1 MRFHQDTPANRSKIT
16 SKTPQ
21 PFPKI
26 PGAKGI
32 PPEQLRCS
40 YIPRFH
46 RRPPTPAGNDRQGS
60 PGVHLEHAITGA
72 AFRGCCDPRVINERR
87 VISSDHRSVP
97 HGAWPWGHRVVEGT
111 GVQCPRELPP
121 AFFSSP
127 LHGNVGGGKRRKS
140 NFFGG
145 AALCDC
151 IFWDLPSP
159 AKTFPSSSSSSTP
172 AVKRSAEYL
181 GAINSRNFGF
191 YTPVKYSCSRSIK
204 VETTSIKN

>member
-1 MRFHQDTPANRSKIT
+1 MSPTLPCLVLSPPCAREFRGMRFHQDTPANRSKIT

-127 LHGNVGGGKRRKS
+127 LHGNVGGKKGGKATFLGGLHFVIVFSGICPAQPKHSLPPPAPPPRQS
-140 NFFGG
+140 NVQQN
-145 AALCDC
+145 
-151 IFWDLPSP
+151 I
-159 AKTFPSSSSSSTP
+159 
-172 AVKRSAEYL
+172 
-181 GAINSRNFGF
+181 
-191 YTPVKYSCSRSIK
+191 
-204 VETTSIKN
+204 